1 MTTTMELLGQGM
13 GLLSHL
19 ECEEGGAL
27 TPEFLALMNAHL
39 DGGEEKITS
48 IFYVRLQAKTQQ
60 EMLKDEISRLAAR
73 VKANQRVIDQ
83 CNERALLLL
92 NERENFGE
100 DTHIKNDFVS
110 VWIQHSERAE
120 VADGCTIF
128 DVPEDYH
135 TNPKPTLNKAA
146 VKKAAAQGE
155 TPPGTTIEKHQTAR
169 WG

>member
-1 MTTTMELLGQGM
+1 MTTTTDLLEQGM

-60 EMLKDEISRLAAR
+60 EMLKDEISRLSGR
-73 VKANQRVIDQ
+73 VKAHQRVIDQ

-92 NERENFGE
+92 KDRENFGE

-110 VWIQHSERAE
+110 VWIQHSERAD
-120 VADGCTIF
+120 VADGYTID
-128 DVPEDYH
+128 DVPEDYR
-135 TNPKPTLNKAA
+135 TTQPDKLNKAA

-155 TPPGTTIEKHQTAR
+155 LPPGTTIEKHQTAR